1 MPEFDSA
8 VDKVKSLSHNY
19 IMVGLYNKYGKW
31 MQRKVRPKFIT
42 ECFELDQL
50 KIPFELS
57 FTNKEALNYF
67 KEFLQNDSYK
77 SINIL
82 NKNTIFFI
90 PNNITE
96 WRIKSF
102 FTKEP
107 ETLDWIDG
115 FNKKKIIFWDI
126 GANIGLYSIY
136 AALKHNDIEIV
147 SFEPS
152 TSNLRVLSRNI
163 SINNLENKIK
173 IFTNPLSNKNNK
185 FLIMKETE
193 FIEGG
198 ALNCFG
204 ENFNFEGKKISS
216 TMNYKILGNTIN
228 NLLKSKILRIPN
240 YIKLDVDGI
249 EHLILEGGDKYLKN
263 KNIKGLCIEI
273 NENFIE
279 NQALVDFLRSNDINV
294 FLNADRTVEQDISL
308 SSSTDFALQYLVF

>member
-1 MPEFDSA
+1 MFKKIS
-8 VDKVKSLSHNY
+8 SL
-19 IMVGLYNKYGKW
+19 LYLAI
-31 MQRKVRPKFIT
+31 KFIDLIVIT
-42 ECFELDQL
+42 LTKRSL
-50 KIPFELS
+50 
-57 FTNKEALNYF
+57 LNYF

-273 NENFIE
+273 NENFKTQYKKVISILKKNNFRILHKKHSKE
-279 NQALVDFLRSNDINV
+279 FDLKINK
-294 FLNADRTVEQDISL
+294 FNKTFNYIFIR
-308 SSSTDFALQYLVF
+308 

>member
-1 MPEFDSA
+1 MF
-8 VDKVKSLSHNY
+8 KKISLL
-19 IMVGLYNKYGKW
+19 LYLAI
-31 MQRKVRPKFIT
+31 KFIDLIVIT
-42 ECFELDQL
+42 LTKRSL
-50 KIPFELS
+50 
-57 FTNKEALNYF
+57 LNYF

-273 NENFIE
+273 NENFKTQYKKVISILKKNNFRILHKKHSKE
-279 NQALVDFLRSNDINV
+279 FDLKINK
-294 FLNADRTVEQDISL
+294 FNKTFNYIFIR
-308 SSSTDFALQYLVF
+308 

>member
-1 MPEFDSA
+1 MFKKISLLLYSA
-8 VDKVKSLSHNY
+8 
-19 IMVGLYNKYGKW
+19 I
-31 MQRKVRPKFIT
+31 KFIDLIVIT
-42 ECFELDQL
+42 MTKRSL
-50 KIPFELS
+50 
-57 FTNKEALNYF
+57 LNYF

-82 NKNTIFFI
+82 NKNTIFFM
-90 PNNITE
+90 PNNTTE

-115 FNKKKIIFWDI
+115 FKKKKIIFWDI
-126 GANIGLYSIY
+126 GANVGLYSIY
-136 AALKHNDIEIV
+136 AALKHNNIEIV

-228 NLLKSKILRIPN
+228 NLLKSKILRVPN

-273 NENFIE
+273 NENFKTQYKKVISILKKNKFRILHKKHSKE
-279 NQALVDFLRSNDINV
+279 FDLKINK
-294 FLNADRTVEQDISL
+294 FNKTFNYIFIR
-308 SSSTDFALQYLVF
+308 

>member
-1 MPEFDSA
+1 MY
-8 VDKVKSLSHNY
+8 KKISL
-19 IMVGLYNKYGKW
+19 ILYSTIKLLDLI
-31 MQRKVRPKFIT
+31 VIT
-42 ECFELDQL
+42 FT
-50 KIPFELS
+50 KRS
-57 FTNKEALNYF
+57 FLNYF

-90 PNNITE
+90 PNNTTE
-96 WRIKSF
+96 WRVKSF

-107 ETLDWIDG
+107 ETLDWIDS
-115 FNKKKIIFWDI
+115 FKKKKIIFWDI

-136 AALKHNDIEIV
+136 AALKHNNIEIV

-173 IFTNPLSNKNNK
+173 IFTNPLSNKNSK
-185 FLIMKETE
+185 FLIMKEAE

-228 NLLKSKILRIPN
+228 NLLKSKILRVPN

-273 NENFIE
+273 NENFKTQYTKVISILKKNNFKILHKKHGKE
-279 NQALVDFLRSNDINV
+279 FDLKINK
-294 FLNADRTVEQDISL
+294 FNKTFNYIFIR
-308 SSSTDFALQYLVF
+308 